1 MVNQWLVSLLWNFAY
16 QVLRAKFSNIILT
29 RQLSGLS
36 LAFMDVSLLWVYQA
50 QVWPLATLHLLYLP
64 SFLISVTMWCA
75 KILCLLAI
83 FSRMNLPWKE
93 WRTYAFLNYYHYFI
107 RHCATSLLSDE
118 EKGCGLKK
126 KEKRFSSDFD
136 VTEEFDS
143 CLSIGMGFFLRGEL
157 REAILLCYS
166 GQWGAGCVLGG
177 NPFRPCP
184 HNVKAKL
191 FSQSANKILCPAAYL
206 KNKMNAVS
214 STEYCKLYSTYKAK
228 VKTNSL
234 LAVLGNNVLLL
245 SMTYKPWLQAT
256 ISNAS
261 HSLCINGGTD

>member
-107 RHCATSLLSDE
+107 RHCATSLLLDE

-157 REAILLCYS
+157 REAICSVTVDSGELGACWEGTLL
-166 GQWGAGCVLGG
+166 GPVLTTWKQSFFLS
-177 NPFRPCP
+177 PLTKFSVQLLTWRTRWMLCLPLSIVSYTQP
-184 HNVKAKL
+184 TRQKL
-191 FSQSANKILCPAAYL
+191 RLILCLPCL
-206 KNKMNAVS
+206 EIMF
-214 STEYCKLYSTYKAK
+214 YS
-228 VKTNSL
+228 
-234 LAVLGNNVLLL
+234 
-245 SMTYKPWLQAT
+245 
-256 ISNAS
+256 
-261 HSLCINGGTD
+261 

>member
-1 MVNQWLVSLLWNFAY
+1 MRRKVADL
-16 QVLRAKFSNIILT
+16 
-29 RQLSGLS
+29 
-36 LAFMDVSLLWVYQA
+36 
-50 QVWPLATLHLLYLP
+50 
-64 SFLISVTMWCA
+64 
-75 KILCLLAI
+75 
-83 FSRMNLPWKE
+83 
-93 WRTYAFLNYYHYFI
+93 
-107 RHCATSLLSDE
+107 
-118 EKGCGLKK
+118 K

-143 CLSIGMGFFLRGEL
+143 CLSIGMGFFWGGSWEKPSCSVTVDSGEL
-157 REAILLCYS
+157 
-166 GQWGAGCVLGG
+166 GACWEGS
-177 NPFRPCP
+177 PFRPCP

>member
-1 MVNQWLVSLLWNFAY
+1 MVNQRLVSLLWNFAY

-107 RHCATSLLSDE
+107 RHCTTSLLSDE

-126 KEKRFSSDFD
+126 RKEIQFRLWCDRGVWQLFVYRDG
-136 VTEEFDS
+136 V
-143 CLSIGMGFFLRGEL
+143 FLRGEL

-191 FSQSANKILCPAAYL
+191 FSQSTNKILCPAAYL

-234 LAVLGNNVLLL
+234 LAMLGNNVLLL